1 MRDSFVTIQASIL
14 PKLFQHRLARPGRG
28 LAICAV
34 LSCLVLLSMGASAQ
48 TSAPVPS
55 ANATAL
61 TAANP
66 DQRPDSAIAEDINT
80 KLMASNTLR
89 PLDLGIWVHDGTA
102 TLTGTVPTQE
112 LRTEA
117 EDMVKSV
124 TGVKNVEDKITIG
137 AAPAAAPGFS
147 GQNGEGANAVH
158 PGDAQG
164 PPPPPPP
171 AGYEENEGAPSPQ
184 SPESPQSPPSPQ
196 SPSAENYSLHQPAGT
211 VTIESGTPAYVM
223 VMQPID
229 SKHTKIGT
237 PFHGIL
243 VRDIVEQ
250 NGVIAIPRGADIS
263 GTVVD
268 ARGPGKLK
276 GHPQLALQLTGV
288 EVVEHIL
295 PADQPGLDSRWTG
308 KGRTIRGKH
317 RRQRGCWSHY
327 RRSSRR
333 RTNGAP
339 GWFAGR
345 AGRRRTFLVVF
356 RPAAL
361 YSCGV
366 GADLLPECA
375 GYGSCADSWRNSPA
389 RFTGSAICI
398 WAARIRKRVSASAG
412 ILSSAPGL
420 LSGAAGRATGRI
432 PVLSRFRGVSFRCRI
447 LQRRGGAFILKEPGP
462 RVKFRG

>member
-1 MRDSFVTIQASIL
+1 MKITGSTPCFGSPLSFQRSQA
-14 PKLFQHRLARPGRG
+14 RLGRNLG
-28 LAICAV
+28 IALVAAGVGFFSVQLLAQEA
-34 LSCLVLLSMGASAQ
+34 
-48 TSAPVPS
+48 TPPPS
-55 ANATAL
+55 AAATAS
-61 TAANP
+61 TPTNP

-102 TLTGTVPTQE
+102 TLTGAVPTQE

-117 EDMVKSV
+117 ENMVKSV
-124 TGVKNVEDKITIG
+124 AGVKNVEDKITIG

-171 AGYEENEGAPSPQ
+171 AGYEENEGAPSPP

-223 VMQPID
+223 VMQPVD

-288 EVVEHIL
+288 EVSSTSYPL
-295 PADQPGLDSRWTG
+295 TSQAWTRAGPG
-308 KGRTIRGKH
+308 KGGQSAANIGGSAAAGAIIGGAVGGGPTALLGGLLGGLGGAGLSSLSSGPQLYIPAESVLTFYLSAPVTVHVPTVGEIRQLASRVPPSAYG
-317 RRQRGCWSHY
+317 RRGYGRGYPPPGYYPPHPAY
-327 RRSSRR
+327 YPPPP
-333 RTNGAP
+333 GAP
-339 GWFAGR
+339 PG
-345 AGRRRTFLVVF
+345 
-356 RPAAL
+356 
-361 YSCGV
+361 
-366 GADLLPECA
+366 
-375 GYGSCADSWRNSPA
+375 GYPY
-389 RFTGSAICI
+389 
-398 WAARIRKRVSASAG
+398 
-412 ILSSAPGL
+412 
-420 LSGAAGRATGRI
+420 
-432 PVLSRFRGVSFRCRI
+432 
-447 LQRRGGAFILKEPGP
+447 
-462 RVKFRG
+462 